1 MSLKLTNDFQ
11 IDLFLQLNL
20 IVIQMLSK
28 CHELCSSSPPRPPP
42 PGCRRTAPPPWLGS
56 SHSNRG
62 TEYFLLHNTLSLFC
76 PDSSSCSIG
85 HQQCWTRGE
94 PGLELDKQVTWNI
107 EPWSLLAHRCWRLLV
122 CLVLLLVLVWLAD
135 TRVLVVVK
143 ALWGKQVVW
152 GRRVPLHHEYLALS
166 YKCSDLG
173 DRNSQCKCRRNLGNV
188 PECHI
193 QGSHL
198 KRGQYNPVT
207 EPQLPGVLSPSYFLL
222 CRCTVGYTLY
232 MSCLLAEPPTHRI
245 CEDWLD
251 HTYHIIYLHTLQPC
265 AFGRKIG
272 LFRGWGKC
280 FLSCSKHL

>member
-1 MSLKLTNDFQ
+1 MSYVLP
-11 IDLFLQLNL
+11 LQH
-20 IVIQMLSK
+20 V
-28 CHELCSSSPPRPPP
+28 HHHRVVGEL
-42 PGCRRTAPPPWLGS
+42 
-56 SHSNRG
+56 
-62 TEYFLLHNTLSLFC
+62 LLHLGWVPLTITEELSI
-76 PDSSSCSIG
+76 SSCITLCLCFAQAALFTVLVTFRAEKGVSQG
-85 HQQCWTRGE
+85 WR
-94 PGLELDKQVTWNI
+94 LELDKKVTWNI

-166 YKCSDLG
+166 YKCSDQG
-173 DRNSQCKCRRNLGNV
+173 DRNSQCKCRHNLGNV

-207 EPQLPGVLSPSYFLL
+207 EPLPPGVLSPSYFLL

-251 HTYHIIYLHTLQPC
+251 HIYHIIYLHTLQPC

-280 FLSCSKHL
+280 FLSCTKHL